1 MERFN
6 RESIKL
12 ILRYVP
18 ANDALSLRACSK
30 KLNKLITES
39 QLYWWYQNHI
49 KYRKVHS
56 KAFNRNC
63 LYSYAKRCAAVNHI
77 LIVSDDAQ
85 LKLEQYMLDFP
96 NHPDTR
102 RNILISDYFH
112 LIPHHFCD
120 RPKHYTYVPILFG
133 EYSVEETAEY
143 NAVKDPSI
151 HGYQMYHYLFKSF
164 KNKRKQLQNLN
175 AEKAQQE
182 QLTIYDRIEA
192 LENEKRSLKR
202 RLQLVENY
210 AEEHAKLQNA
220 PFHRKRVKSYHKK
233 KEVSSLL
240 KLASDI

>member
-30 KLNKLITES
+30 KLNKLIAES
-39 QLYWWYQNHI
+39 QLYWWYQNHL

-63 LYSYAKRCAAVNHI
+63 LYGYDIRCAAINHI
-77 LIVSDDAQ
+77 LIVSDDAKNQ
-85 LKLEQYMLDFP
+85 LKRYKQDYPRQPAVWRDRLV
-96 NHPDTR
+96 
-102 RNILISDYFH
+102 SDYFH
-112 LIPHHFCD
+112 LITHHFCD
-120 RPKHYTYVPILFG
+120 IPKHYTYVPILFG

-164 KNKRKQLQNLN
+164 KIKRKQLQNLN
-175 AEKAQQE
+175 VEKAQQE
-182 QLTIYDRIEA
+182 QLSIYDRIEA

-202 RLQLVENY
+202 RLKLVENY

-233 KEVSSLL
+233 KTVSSLL